1 MLPVLFYGKE
11 EEMQAVRKERAVST
25 QQQCSVTSEMES
37 KSVPAHNPIAFV
49 PFPVGY
55 LSRTPRTRE
64 RQKSSVK
71 CELAPILNSHD

>member
-37 KSVPAHNPIAFV
+37 KSVPAHNPLLLCLF
-49 PFPVGY
+49 
-55 LSRTPRTRE
+55 
-64 RQKSSVK
+64 Q
-71 CELAPILNSHD
+71 